1 MPDTAVGPQVP
12 EDWQVVRS
20 GGPRPFTTWTEY
32 RTPDDRTYSWQGRPH
47 RKGHGARRA
56 GARPRSGYWA
66 PDRLAWWV
74 PVSFIVGS
82 VLFILGAVASLV
94 PSAFGGDKTVMS
106 LVAEALYTVGA
117 LLYTAAV
124 YAQIL
129 ESLNEDDRI
138 AANGSSQ
145 PPESW
150 RWVGFKPRDLGFV
163 WAFVFLIGAVIFN
176 YETIAALLSTAHLIP
191 EEVGLW
197 WTSLIGGLFFLL
209 AAVLQTFEAG
219 HGYFPKTLRNV
230 SWWVGAMFVLGSIG
244 FTVGA
249 VPGFSVTG
257 PFQAEGEPGAS
268 IVKIGFLFG
277 GIAFLIGS
285 WLMLPELDKEMRAEQ
300 GSESAAESAA

>member
-1 MPDTAVGPQVP
+1 MSATVGPQVP
-12 EDWQVVRS
+12 SDWQLVRS
-20 GGPRPFTTWTEY
+20 GGPRPFTTWREY
-32 RTPDDRTYSWQGRPH
+32 RGPDDLAYTWQDRPH
-47 RKGHGARRA
+47 RKGHGARRG

-74 PVSFIVGS
+74 AVSFVVGS
-82 VLFILGAVASLV
+82 ALFILGAAGSLV
-94 PSAFGGDKTVMS
+94 PSAFGGDKTAMS
-106 LVAEALYTVGA
+106 LFAEVAYTLGA

-124 YAQIL
+124 YGQIL

-138 AANGSSQ
+138 TSDGSSR

-150 RWVGFKPRDLGFV
+150 RWVGFKIRDLGFV

-197 WTSLIGGLFFLL
+197 WTSLVGALFFLV
-209 AAVLQTFEAG
+209 ASVLQTFEAG

-230 SWWVGAMFVLGSIG
+230 SWWVGAMFVLGSVG

-249 VPGFSVTG
+249 VPGFSITG
-257 PFQAEGEPGAS
+257 SLQAEGEPGAS
-268 IVKIGFLFG
+268 IVKIGFLVG
-277 GIAFLIGS
+277 GIAFLVGS
-285 WLMLPELDKEMRAEQ
+285 WLMLPELGKEMASEQDTDASAEK
-300 GSESAAESAA
+300 AA

>member
-1 MPDTAVGPQVP
+1 MPETVGPQVP
-12 EDWQVVRS
+12 QDWQLVRR
-20 GGPRPFTTWTEY
+20 GGPRPFTTWAEY
-32 RTPDDRTYSWQGRPH
+32 RGPDDQTYTWTARPH
-47 RKGHGARRA
+47 RKGHGARRE

-74 PVSFIVGS
+74 PVSFLVGS

-94 PSAFGGDKTVMS
+94 PSAFGGDKTMMS
-106 LVAEALYTVGA
+106 LVAEAAYTLGA

-138 AANGSSQ
+138 ASNGASH

-150 RWVGFKPRDLGFV
+150 RWFGFKPRDLGFV

-197 WTSLIGGLFFLL
+197 WTSLIGALFFLV
-209 AAVLQTFEAG
+209 AALLQMFEAG
-219 HGYFPKTLRNV
+219 NGYLPSTVRNV
-230 SWWVGAMFVLGSIG
+230 SWWVALMFVLGSIG
-244 FTVGA
+244 FAVGA
-249 VPGFSVTG
+249 VPGFSITG
-257 PFQAEGEPGAS
+257 SFQAEGEPGAS
-268 IVKIGFLFG
+268 IVKIGFLLG

-285 WLMLPELDKEMRAEQ
+285 WLMLPELDQEMSTEQ
-300 GSESAAESAA
+300 SSESSAESSA